1 MVFIQKARGKEFCL
15 NILNVTPS
23 ATQEHVRYPT
33 TCTSTFLIFCCVFSG
48 TTIKQRAKGLAKIC
62 LIYWGFI
69 SRLFSISFT
78 GTWVKNII
86 ILLYFKIYI
95 RSVLLCSTS
104 KINESPASSSLRTAG
119 YLTVHLLGVL
129 S

>member
-1 MVFIQKARGKEFCL
+1 MVFIQKAKGKEFCPD
-15 NILNVTPS
+15 ILNLILS

-33 TCTSTFLIFCCVFSG
+33 TCTSTFPIFCWVFSG
-48 TTIKQRAKGLAKIC
+48 TTIKQKAKGLAKIC

-86 ILLYFKIYI
+86 ILLLF
-95 RSVLLCSTS
+95 
-104 KINESPASSSLRTAG
+104 
-119 YLTVHLLGVL
+119 
-129 S
+129 